1 MEDIRQYLLTV
12 VTASIISAIAIRII
26 GKTGAFASIVKL
38 LAGIFIVITVISPWT
53 KLKLNDLSSYFSDL
67 ELQAADA
74 AQLGESLAVDAK
86 ASIIRTQ
93 IEAYILD
100 KASELEVNV
109 EVEVVITGTLVPQPE
124 SVTIKGAVSPFEKQR
139 LGQIIADDLGI
150 PREKQLW
157 I

>member
-1 MEDIRQYLLTV
+1 MEDIRQYLLSV
-12 VTASIISAIAIRII
+12 VTVSILSAIAIRII
-26 GKTGAFASIVKL
+26 GKNGAFVSIVKL
-38 LAGIFIVITVISPWT
+38 LAGIFVVITVIAPWS
-53 KLKLNDLSSYFSDL
+53 KLKFNDLSSYFSDL
-67 ELQAADA
+67 ELQASDA

-100 KASELEVNV
+100 KASELELNV
-109 EVEVVITGTLVPQPE
+109 EVEVIITETVVPQPE
-124 SVTIKGAVSPFEKQR
+124 SVTIKGAASPFGKQR